1 MRRRRRAAAAAI
13 SAQLMPDC
21 VLPVRDYPRSGEAL
35 SCLSTSC
42 WISIPHA
49 AIAASSTGRVASSP
63 GLTSRG
69 AARTDDQRH
78 QTDRRPQTIG
88 HRTCPSANGSSA
100 TRRALIDARPI
111 DHTRTGT
118 RLHFDEWCREA
129 PRTTEHVRHGIHR
142 PRPGR
147 DQTSGNHGRARLPPG
162 DHPPTRGVRRR
173 TARRAQFVVPGRA
186 RTDRRVRLDAQ
197 RLHLLPQLALRVRRR
212 PTRRRN
218 ATGRPGLRRSRQ
230 PPLSPKLR
238 ARCCGSPPQC
248 SRTGTP

>member
-111 DHTRTGT
+111 DHTRNRHPAPLRRMVPRSAPYHGACTPWHTSTSAWT
-118 RLHFDEWCREA
+118 RPDIRE
-129 PRTTEHVRHGIHR
+129 
-142 PRPGR
+142 
-147 DQTSGNHGRARLPPG
+147 SRACSP
-162 DHPPTRGVRRR
+162 
-173 TARRAQFVVPGRA
+173 TARRPPA
-186 RTDRRVRLDAQ
+186 
-197 RLHLLPQLALRVRRR
+197 HS
-212 PTRRRN
+212 
-218 ATGRPGLRRSRQ
+218 RRSSTHCSSR
-230 PPLSPKLR
+230 PI
-238 ARCCGSPPQC
+238 RCPGASAN
-248 SRTGTP
+248 